1 MILDNAARYDRIR
14 AIANK
19 SKYKRRELL
28 ALVPEKI
35 SQDEILL
42 KSKGGVA
49 SNDSNSGFDREYL
62 VLFIWEE

>member
-1 MILDNAARYDRIR
+1 MILDDAARYDRIR
-14 AIANK
+14 
-19 SKYKRRELL
+19 SKYKRRE
-28 ALVPEKI
+28 
-35 SQDEILL
+35 